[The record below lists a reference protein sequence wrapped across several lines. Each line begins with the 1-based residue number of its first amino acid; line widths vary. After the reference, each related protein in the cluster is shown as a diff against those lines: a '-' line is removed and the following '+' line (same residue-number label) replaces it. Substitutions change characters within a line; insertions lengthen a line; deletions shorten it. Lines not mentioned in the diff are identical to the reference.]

1 MVEIEATIHIYPSSN
16 RQGFMT
22 TESRRRSGVGL
33 KIWFLE
39 MRAPFFTATIIP
51 TAFGAVFAWYE
62 GVSFNVLLFLLTLLG
77 VLFLHAGTNVVND
90 YFDYRSGTDRI
101 NRNRSPFNGGSPFIV
116 EGVLT
121 PQQVYRA
128 AVAFFAVGGIIGI
141 ILAFSTSMLII
152 PLGVLGMG
160 LGYFYTAPRVNL
172 AAKGIGEIAVGL
184 GFGPLVVG
192 GAYLVQ
198 SGELAWLPF
207 VAGLPI
213 GLLIGLVL
221 FINQFPDA
229 EADGAVGKTHW
240 VVRMGLAKAA
250 VWYAAIMAST
260 FVLITVLWIAG
271 VYPLLSLLGLI
282 PAAMAV
288 KAITTTLRQ
297 YGRPGDLLPAQAMT
311 VRIHLLVGVLM
322 IAGMIASETL

>member
-1 MVEIEATIHIYPSSN
+1 
-16 RQGFMT
+16 MT
-22 TESRRRSGVGL
+22 TEPNGRSRAGL

-51 TAFGAVFAWYE
+51 TSFGAVFAWYE
-62 GVSFNVLLFLLTLLG
+62 GVPFNILLFLTTLLG

-90 YFDYRSGTDRI
+90 YFDYISGTDRV

-116 EGVLT
+116 EGILT

-128 AVAFFAVGGIIGI
+128 AIAFFAIGGILGI
-141 ILAFSTSMLII
+141 LLAFSVSILII
-152 PLGVLGMG
+152 PLGVLGIG
-160 LGYFYTAPRVNL
+160 LGYFYTAPKINL
-172 AAKGIGEIAVGL
+172 AAKGLGEIAVGL

-198 SGELAWLPF
+198 SGELVLLPF
-207 VAGLPI
+207 IAGLPI

-221 FINQFPDA
+221 FINQFPDV

-240 VVRMGLAKAA
+240 VVRMGLAKASIL
-250 VWYAAIMAST
+250 YAAIMAST
-260 FVLITVLWIAG
+260 FIVIILLWIAG

-282 PAAMAV
+282 PAAIAV
-288 KAITTTLRQ
+288 KAVRTTLLQ
-297 YGRPGDLLPAQAMT
+297 HGRPSELLPAQAMT
-311 VRIHLLVGVLM
+311 VQIHLLVGLL
-322 IAGMIASETL
+322 IITGLIASEIL